1 MEITS
6 FVLGMLT
13 IVAVLILVAIVVG
26 LVKINQ
32 LANKSNLLTQLSA
45 AVEGDLRRA
54 IENVYNDMSREN
66 EEIRRS
72 IEDINRDITRDI
84 TMVERTIMNR
94 IDNEV
99 EGIHKYEQEVETTLH
114 HDIDETRRYIDSRI
128 DKVVS
133 SGALESSKRQING

>member
-32 LANKSNLLTQLSA
+32 LAKRSDLLTQLSA
-45 AVEGDLRRA
+45 SVEGDLRRE
-54 IENVYNDMSREN
+54 IENVYNDMSREH
-66 EEIRRS
+66 EEIRRV
-72 IEDINRDITRDI
+72 IEDTNRDI
-84 TMVERTIMNR
+84 TMVERTVMQCIE
-94 IDNEV
+94 NEV
-99 EGIHKYEQEVETTLH
+99 KEIHKHEQEVETTLH

-128 DKVVS
+128 DKVVA
-133 SGALESSKRQING
+133 SGTLKEPKRQING